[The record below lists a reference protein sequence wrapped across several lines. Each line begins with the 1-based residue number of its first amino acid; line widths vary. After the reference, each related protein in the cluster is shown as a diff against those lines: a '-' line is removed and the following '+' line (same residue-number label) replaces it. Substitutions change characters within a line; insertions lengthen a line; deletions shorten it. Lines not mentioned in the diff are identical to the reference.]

1 MADMMLAGALVW
13 LAVAQVVALG
23 AVLTRHAIPRA
34 PTVFGAA
41 LLLPMVVAATTAL
54 LMAYMSGPGSS
65 PDMLFGI
72 PLTVYQT
79 AFFASEA
86 MWISVL
92 CMYSYYHHVRGRYV
106 RPPDG

>member
-1 MADMMLAGALVW
+1 MDTMLAGAFVW
-13 LAVAQVVALG
+13 LAVAQGIALG

-54 LMAYMSGPGSS
+54 LMGYMAGPGSD

-72 PLTVYQT
+72 PLTMYLLIF
-79 AFFASEA
+79 AASEA

-92 CMYSYYHHVRGRYV
+92 CAYSFYHHVAGRFK

>member
-1 MADMMLAGALVW
+1 MADIMLAVALVW

-54 LMAYMSGPGSS
+54 LMAYMAGPGSA
-65 PDMLFGI
+65 PDMLFGV
-72 PLTVYQT
+72 PLTVYRI

-92 CMYSYYHHVRGRYV
+92 CIYAYAWHVSIRHRHGA
-106 RPPDG
+106 